1 MNLEVFDFICISVCV
16 GMAPKDMQLILT
28 RLASIE
34 AQLMNLTKMVQ
45 CLVNSG
51 TGSSAGSHELPDG
64 VVWPLDSVEH
74 LRLLEETV
82 QDKQTKK
89 AMVMDI
95 CC

>member
-1 MNLEVFDFICISVCV
+1 MEQNQSNCFTVSSNLNC
-16 GMAPKDMQLILT
+16 LIT
-28 RLASIE
+28 
-34 AQLMNLTKMVQ
+34 VQ
-45 CLVNSG
+45 SLVNSG

-64 VVWPLDSVEH
+64 VVLPLDSVEH